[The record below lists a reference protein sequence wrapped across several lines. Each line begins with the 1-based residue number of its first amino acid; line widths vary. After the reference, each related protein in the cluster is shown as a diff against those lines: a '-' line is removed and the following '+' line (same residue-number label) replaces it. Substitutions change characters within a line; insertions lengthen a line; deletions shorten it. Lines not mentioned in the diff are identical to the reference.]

1 MAGSSNF
8 AAGSFQ
14 MQYMLTVNRS
24 EVNDWAHRTISDEE
38 WDLFTQTLRNDMESA
53 EDGAVS
59 NALEAILGDDYS
71 EAGTHAPPETD
82 TEDASSAPATDAASA
97 AGSAVN
103 HLEWENV
110 INKRMRLPVYATA
123 DGSTIIAR
131 GTYFQVYGGG
141 PEGGYLKPY
150 PKSYVGLPYT
160 MHPDSIWRIQRT
172 WAQRY
177 HVVETLRGVLHQ
189 TSEGGC
195 LLVRFVPSATP

>member
-1 MAGSSNF
+1 MASSS
-8 AAGSFQ
+8 AAGGSFE
-14 MQYMLTVNRS
+14 MQYMITVRRSDVESCRNRAITDAEWETFK
-24 EVNDWAHRTISDEE
+24 EVMKNDLQA
-38 WDLFTQTLRNDMESA
+38 A
-53 EDGAVS
+53 EDDAFA
-59 NALEAILGDDYS
+59 NALEAII
-71 EAGTHAPPETD
+71 PPETD
-82 TEDASSAPATDAASA
+82 TEDSSSAPATDAASA
-97 AGSAVN
+97 ADQG
-103 HLEWENV
+103 EWQTV
-110 INKRMRLPVYATA
+110 YQKRMRLPVYATA